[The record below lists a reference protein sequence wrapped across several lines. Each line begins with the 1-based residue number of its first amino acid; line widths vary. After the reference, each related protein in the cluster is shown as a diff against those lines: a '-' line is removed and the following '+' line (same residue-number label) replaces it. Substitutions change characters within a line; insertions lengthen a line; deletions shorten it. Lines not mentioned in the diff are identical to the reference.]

1 MLAPA
6 KGKIQQDLAR
16 RIAALGGD
24 VGDVEQITHDDRSLI
39 RILEGIVG
47 LLEKNREKNRA

>member
-16 RIAALGGD
+16 RIAALGGE
-24 VGDVEQITHDDRSLI
+24 VGDVEQITHDDRSLLI
-39 RILEGIVG
+39 ILEGIVG
-47 LLEKNREKNRA
+47 LLEKNREKTRA